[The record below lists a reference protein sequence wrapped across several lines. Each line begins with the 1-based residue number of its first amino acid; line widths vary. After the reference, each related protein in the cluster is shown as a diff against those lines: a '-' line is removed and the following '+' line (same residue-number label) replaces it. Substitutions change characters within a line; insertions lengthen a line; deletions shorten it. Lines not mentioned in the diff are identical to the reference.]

1 MVNKYSV
8 TQFAALKGCTRQNI
22 IKKIKKGTLGQKVE
36 RIGHIYVIF
45 VDKKA

>member
-1 MVNKYSV
+1 MKYSV
-8 TQFAALKGCTRQNI
+8 TQYAQLRGCTRQNI